1 MVTCSSTRTTLLVIG
16 GYLQTN
22 SHLILFQKKLQS
34 LRVPFYMCP
43 LRFPSI
49 HKSLHQVTSCCC
61 SMMLKKKNKNRNKTG
76 QNNGNNTEMYHFI
89 FVAENN
95 YKHACQ
101 LVFSFLAFVWDRRA
115 TIVGR
120 MERCL
125 ASSNDNPTFVSVFI
139 KYMYL
144 RFFPPSTPKP

>member
-22 SHLILFQKKLQS
+22 SHLILFQKTPVFTSPFLHVSTPFPFNSQILALGNFLQ
-34 LRVPFYMCP
+34 L
-43 LRFPSI
+43 
-49 HKSLHQVTSCCC
+49 LHDGKRKT
-61 SMMLKKKNKNRNKTG
+61 KTNKTG
-76 QNNGNNTEMYHFI
+76 QNNGNNNEMYHFI

-101 LVFSFLAFVWDRRA
+101 LVFSFLAFVWDHRA

-125 ASSNDNPTFVSVFI
+125 ASSIDNPTFVSVFI

-144 RFFPPSTPKP
+144 RFFPPSTAKS